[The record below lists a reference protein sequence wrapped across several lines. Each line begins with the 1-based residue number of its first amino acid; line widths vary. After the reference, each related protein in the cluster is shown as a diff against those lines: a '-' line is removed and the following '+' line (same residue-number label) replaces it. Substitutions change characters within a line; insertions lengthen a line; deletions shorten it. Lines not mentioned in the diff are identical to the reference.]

1 MAQLGDSGYPT
12 PGRAA
17 TTPAAPTP
25 MAMTPDGAALS
36 GGGAAALLR
45 GMHGVPMVM
54 QVPEEI
60 AEAVVSRKD
69 KSLGLLCDNFLQLF
83 ASGFS
88 ETVDLEPVV
97 RACPRRRATRHPEPG
112 REAST
117 RSRRDGL
124 EPRAGAARAS
134 PRPEPDAPRAADP
147 ASSPPL

>member
-69 KSLGLLCDNFLQLF
+69 KSLGLKDGKD
-83 ASGFS
+83 SGK
-88 ETVDLEPVV
+88 LL
-97 RACPRRRATRHPEPG
+97 RALALTQCA
-112 REAST
+112 
-117 RSRRDGL
+117 
-124 EPRAGAARAS
+124 
-134 PRPEPDAPRAADP
+134 
-147 ASSPPL
+147 ASSSQ